1 MMRTSVENKIAV
13 GTAVCLL
20 VLISIGFFSYYTT
33 GDMERTAE
41 WVSHT
46 HEVIATIDS
55 GMALLT
61 DAETQQRGYL
71 ITGDPAFKQDS
82 LAAQAKVG
90 DWMKLIRAETA
101 DNPVQQKRLADL
113 EPLIN
118 QRLAVLND
126 RIKLREEKGL
136 EGVAAAVGSRQG
148 KNLMDQIWQRLGEI
162 RSTEQ
167 GLLVEREQAARH
179 SAEVNRLVVV
189 GSSTVAV
196 IAGLLAFG
204 MIQRD
209 LRLREKLQS
218 ELTRNEAMLESILDN
233 TPSVIFMKDL
243 EGRYMFVNQRFVEVS
258 GLSRAQITGKR
269 AQDITRP
276 DLAAAADNHFRTVM
290 ETGKP
295 TEFEET
301 VVYPD
306 GPRRH
311 LAVKFPLRN
320 AEGKIYAM
328 AGISTDITERQR
340 FEQLLKDSE
349 ERLRL
354 LVDNIKD
361 YAIMLLDMEG
371 RMVRCN
377 AGAVKILGYTAE
389 EFTGEHLSRLYPADQ
404 VRAGL
409 PEKQLATATAEGR
422 YEDEG
427 WRLRKDGSQFWA
439 NTVVTAIRDTAGNL
453 KGFAC
458 IAGDLTRQKMAEHM
472 LKQLN
477 QSLRHQAAEL
487 ETTNRELEAF
497 SYSVSHDLRSPLRHI
512 DGFVDLLRKHSG
524 GKLDDRGLRFLNIIA
539 DSARQMGCLIDD
551 LLVFSRMGRVEMR
564 HTAVS
569 PNSLV
574 EEAVQTAKNDANGR
588 NIVWDVQKLPV
599 VEADPAMLRQVWVN
613 LINNA
618 VKYTRNREE
627 AHIEVGCTANG
638 SGEYVFYVR
647 DNGVGFDMQYVNK
660 LFGVFQRLHRAE
672 EFEGTGIGLANVRR
686 IVSRHGGRTWA
697 EGKLNEGATIYFT
710 LPRHKTEMKG

>member
-13 GTAVCLL
+13 GTAICLL

-33 GDMERTAE
+33 GNLESTEE

-55 GMALLT
+55 GAAILT
-61 DAETQQRGYL
+61 DAETQQRGFL
-71 ITGDPAFKQDS
+71 ITGDPTFKQDS
-82 LAAQAKVG
+82 VAAQAKVR
-90 DWMKLIRAETA
+90 DWIKQIRAQTG
-101 DNPVQQKRLADL
+101 DNPLQLKRLDEL

-118 QRLAVLND
+118 QRLALLND
-126 RIKLREEKGL
+126 RMKLREDKGL
-136 EGVAAAVGSRQG
+136 AGVVAVVGSRQG
-148 KNLMDQIWQRLGEI
+148 KKLMDQIWQRLGDI
-162 RSTEQ
+162 RSTEE
-167 GLLVEREQAARH
+167 GLLANREQAAHH
-179 SAEVNRLVVV
+179 STDINRLVVV
-189 GSSTVAV
+189 GSSVVAF
-196 IAGLLAFG
+196 IAGLMAFI

-209 LRLREKLQS
+209 LRLRDQLES
-218 ELTRNEAMLESILDN
+218 ELKRNEAMLESILDN
-233 TPSVIFMKDL
+233 TPSVIFLKDL
-243 EGRYMFVNQRFVEVS
+243 DGRYLFVNRRFVEVA
-258 GLSRAQITGKR
+258 GLSRAQITGKKAGEIVR
-269 AQDITRP
+269 Q
-276 DLAAAADNHFRTVM
+276 DLAEAADNHFRTVM

-295 TEFEET
+295 VEFEET
-301 VVYPD
+301 VMHPD
-306 GPRRH
+306 GPRQH

-361 YAIMLLDMEG
+361 YAIILLDTEG

-377 AGAVKILGYTAE
+377 SGAAKILGYTAE
-389 EFTGEHLSRLYPADQ
+389 EFTGEHISRMYPAEQTRDG
-404 VRAGL
+404 V
-409 PEKQLATATAEGR
+409 PEKQLAKAAAEGR
-422 YEDEG
+422 CEDEG
-427 WRLRKDGSQFWA
+427 WRIRKDGSQFWA
-439 NTVVTAIRDTAGNL
+439 NTVVTAIRDSAANL

-487 ETTNRELEAF
+487 ENTNRELEAF

-512 DGFVDLLRKHSG
+512 DGFVDLLRKHG
-524 GKLDDRGLRFLNIIA
+524 GEKLDDRGKRYLNIIA

-551 LLVFSRMGRVEMR
+551 LLVFSRMGRSEMR

-569 PNSLV
+569 PNALV
-574 EEAVQTAKNDANGR
+574 HEAVESAKNDVNGR
-588 NIVWDVQKLPV
+588 NIVWNIQNLPD
-599 VEADPAMLRQVWVN
+599 VEADPSMLRQVWVN

-618 VKYTRNREE
+618 VKYTRNRDE
-627 AHIEVGCTANG
+627 AHIDVGWTANG
-638 SGEYVFYVR
+638 SEEYVFFVR

-686 IVSRHGGRTWA
+686 IVTRHGGRTWA

-710 LPRHKTEMKG
+710 LPRHKTETKG